1 MNVIL
6 VGGKILVVVLG
17 LLIAY
22 QGYRAYQRHQ
32 SRPMLFT
39 SVGFLF
45 LSLGSAIDC
54 SLLAQVNLK
63 SPLSGF
69 VQTCVLTTGM
79 LFVLHSIYR

>member
-1 MNVIL
+1 MSVVL
-6 VGGKILVVVLG
+6 LGGTLLVVTLG

-39 SVGFLF
+39 SLGFLF
-45 LSLGSAIDC
+45 ISLGSAIDC
-54 SLLAQVNLK
+54 SLLSQLNLNA
-63 SPLSGF
+63 PFSGLI
-69 VQTCVLTTGM
+69 QTCVLTTGM